1 MSNQRFTSSA
11 HQAAIFV
18 DYENLHH
25 VINAQHA
32 SNRYPDEYAA
42 EILNELRRYLQG
54 NNDAPTSVARA
65 YADFGALD
73 GDGQFIQRSLHQDGF
88 DPRFVSSAHQKNA
101 SELELSMDAVDLLN
115 NRPDIATVVIV
126 SGNRLYLPLVRR
138 LRAMGRHVIV
148 SPLFPPSAEDTPA
161 FIHED
166 VIFDARN
173 LLSSASREALLDGD
187 YAQGSDDEDVP
198 YRQRKPQ
205 PDEYTPLKNPMA
217 LRTIAITEEH
227 FGQYDEVYL
236 TPLLRKL
243 SDILGPEHDPKS
255 LISEL
260 EEAGAVR
267 LEKRNGYPYD
277 YTVLIVHNDH
287 PDVQEV
293 QENFYEYL
301 GYGNG
306 QPDGAYTD
314 YDAYE
319 EYDEYNEEPADEG
332 TGEADA
338 DTSYEDYDEES
349 HDEWSEKQAG

>member
-1 MSNQRFTSSA
+1 MPTQRSTSRA
-11 HQAAIFV
+11 DQAAIFV

-42 EILNELRRYLQG
+42 EILNELQNYLEG
-54 NNDAPTSVARA
+54 SNGARTSVGRA

-73 GDGQFIQRSLHQDGF
+73 GDGQFIQRSLHQGGF
-88 DPRFVSSAHQKNA
+88 DPRFVSGAHQKNA
-101 SELELSMDAVDLLN
+101 SELELCIDAVDLLKD
-115 NRPDIATVVIV
+115 RSDLTTVVIV

-138 LRAMGRHVIV
+138 IRSMGRRVIV
-148 SPLFPPSAEDTPA
+148 APLFPPSAEDTPT
-161 FIHED
+161 FLHED

-173 LLSSASREALLDGD
+173 LLSSSSRDALLDGD
-187 YAQGSDDEDVP
+187 YAQGSSDEDVP

-205 PDEYTPLKNPMA
+205 PDEYLRLDDPMA

-293 QENFYEYL
+293 QENYYEHL

-306 QPDGAYTD
+306 HSDGQYDD
-314 YDAYE
+314 YDEYE
-319 EYDEYNEEPADEG
+319 EYDEYAEAPAEEG
-332 TGEADA
+332 TAEADA
-338 DTSYEDYDEES
+338 DTPYDDVDEDS
-349 HDEWSEKQAG
+349 HDEWSEERA